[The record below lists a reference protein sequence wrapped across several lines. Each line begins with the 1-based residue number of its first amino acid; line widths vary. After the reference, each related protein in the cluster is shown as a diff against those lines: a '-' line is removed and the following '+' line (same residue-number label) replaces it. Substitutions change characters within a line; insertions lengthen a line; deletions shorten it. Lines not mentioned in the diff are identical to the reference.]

1 MGVINSIRQPFI
13 VDRFCESA
21 TRLRK
26 RLSQGGGLALGL
38 FVAACATPSVKQ
50 APPPPPSAPD
60 VVAAP
65 TIPVEAPKNRV
76 ALLVPTTGN
85 NAAVGQSIA
94 NAANLA
100 MLDLGSQNI
109 KLTVYNTAGGAAAAA
124 QRALSDGNK
133 LFLGPLLADDVR
145 AVQPIARGGN
155 IPLMTFSNDADLGG
169 NGTYVLGFQPGQSM
183 ARIVSYARAQGI
195 ERFAALVPAG
205 VYGQRASNA
214 FVKAVRDT
222 GGRVVAMETFPRD
235 QKRLIASVRRVT
247 DYEARVARA
256 SQGGIVRADGTVAP
270 VQERL
275 APVGFQALLIAD
287 TGSVAAAL
295 APTLARFGV
304 TGVRLLGNELWAS
317 EPGLSR
323 APAMR
328 GAWFASVPDNRFE
341 QMASRYRAKFGAR
354 PSRLASLGYD
364 AVLLVNSLAG
374 KWPVG
379 SAFPRAALTGPD
391 GFAGVDGV
399 FRFNGTGI
407 AERGLEV
414 QEVGASSFVTISPA
428 PRRFP
433 AR

>member
-1 MGVINSIRQPFI
+1 MR
-13 VDRFCESA
+13 
-21 TRLRK
+21 TRLW
-26 RLSQGGGLALGL
+26 QAGGLALGL
-38 FVAACATPSVKQ
+38 LMAACAAPPVKKEA
-50 APPPPPSAPD
+50 APPPPVAPEV
-60 VVAAP
+60 VVAP
-65 TIPVEAPKNRV
+65 SIPVESPKNRV

-100 MLDLGSQNI
+100 LLDLGSQNI
-109 KLTVYNTAGGAAAAA
+109 KLTVYNTAGGAAVAA
-124 QRALSDGNK
+124 QRALADGNK

-145 AVQPIARGGN
+145 AVQPVARAGN
-155 IPLMTFSNDADLGG
+155 VPLMTFSNDADLAG

-183 ARIVSYARAQGI
+183 ARVVSYARAHGV

-214 FVKAVRDT
+214 FVKAVRDA

-235 QKRLIASVRRVT
+235 QKRLVASVRRVT

-275 APVGFQALLIAD
+275 APVGYQALLIAD
-287 TGSVAAAL
+287 TGAVAAAI
-295 APTLARFGV
+295 APTLARFGA
-304 TGVRLLGNELWAS
+304 TGTRLLGSELWAS

-323 APAMR
+323 VPAMR
-328 GAWFASVPDNRFE
+328 GAWFASVPDNRFD
-341 QMASRYRAKFGAR
+341 QMASRYRGKFGAR

-379 SAFPRAALTGPD
+379 AAFPRASLADPD

-399 FRFNGTGI
+399 FRFSGAGV

-414 QEVGASSFVTISPA
+414 QEVGAAGLVTVSPA
-428 PRRFP
+428 PRRFAP
-433 AR
+433 R